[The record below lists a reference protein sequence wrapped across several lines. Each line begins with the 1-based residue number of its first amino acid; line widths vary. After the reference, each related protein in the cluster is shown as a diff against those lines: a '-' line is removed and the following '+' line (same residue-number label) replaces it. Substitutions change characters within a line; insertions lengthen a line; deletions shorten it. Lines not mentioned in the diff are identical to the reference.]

1 MPPLTH
7 IASILSNKRS
17 LSISKNINKSSRTS
31 SLSSRPLSHE
41 NNELENPESLTS
53 ALNSVKEIFSDKS
66 SRKWILEE
74 LLNCRSNDENC
85 LRKKFVKLYIKK
97 FLIEK
102 RPPLQWIV
110 SHSSH
115 WSFNDNKYCE

>member
-1 MPPLTH
+1 LSPLTH

-17 LSISKNINKSSRTS
+17 LSKNINKSCGT

-41 NNELENPESLTS
+41 NNELENPESFTS
-53 ALNSVKEIFSDKS
+53 ALNSVKEIFCDKS

-85 LRKKFVKLYIKK
+85 LRKKFVKLYVKK

-102 RPPLQWIV
+102 RRPLQWVV
-110 SHSSH
+110 SHSSY
-115 WSFNDNKYCE
+115 WSFNDNKYCEN